1 MTTEFIRKGYKVTQK
16 ELSEIFNIPLA
27 TIKNWDA
34 RDCMPEYLES
44 MMRDMIHLRKQC
56 QEYVKAEAG
65 HNRYA
70 TCEAEMGIIAT
81 AMNMLGVEYER

>member
-1 MTTEFIRKGYKVTQK
+1 MTTEFIRKGFKVTQK

-44 MMRDMIHLRKQC
+44 MMRDIMHLRVRC

-65 HNRYA
+65 HDRLA
-70 TCEAEMGIIAT
+70 TSDAEFSVVSA
-81 AMNMLGVEYER
+81 AMCITGVDYER